1 MGCGC
6 DDCKKKHRVKRR
18 VPAMAASILY
28 LLGQKMKKPKSKPSF
43 MKAKRKVQ
51 RKKKG
56 GKYMKG
62 RKMTKVPRR
71 RVKVLG
77 KRKKT

>member
-18 VPAMAASILY
+18 IPATAASILY
-28 LLGQKMKKPKSKPSF
+28 LLGQTKKKPSKISF
-43 MKAKRKVQ
+43 MKAKRKVH
-51 RKKKG
+51 RKKRG
-56 GKYMKG
+56 GKYIKN
-62 RKMTKVPRR
+62 KKVTKVPRR

-77 KRKKT
+77 KRKRR